1 MRIIVGSMLWWEVYA
16 AREWVVSAPWE
27 LAWHLHSP
35 TARQKDGVRIIS
47 PLQTHIIRAIWFHPK
62 IVALSSTNKIK
73 GGKLPHNENKRNV
86 SDNHSKL
93 KMITFCLVLAFL
105 CFQNT
110 KQLSGLRYLRESV
123 GSGESWPEQ
132 WSSQGLGAWTP
143 TKLPRSFFH
152 SDNYGNDDDDDDY
165 DDKNED
171 NDDHLPVASYSAQ
184 SQFLG
189 RCEQVAQ
196 KDKQMSEIWKCSKKH
211 HLRWMEVTQCCITG
225 VTWKKRF

>member
-1 MRIIVGSMLWWEVYA
+1 MHPESWLGT
-16 AREWVVSAPWE
+16 
-27 LAWHLHSP
+27 P

-47 PLQTHIIRAIWFHPK
+47 PLQTHIIRRAICQWFHPK
-62 IVALSSTNKIK
+62 IAALSSTNKIV
-73 GGKLPHNENKRNV
+73 GGKLPHNRNKRNV

-152 SDNYGNDDDDDDY
+152 SDNYGDDDDDDDY

-196 KDKQMSEIWKCSKKH
+196 KDKQMSEIWKCSQKTPSQMNGGNTVLHYRRHIKKTFLNRH
-211 HLRWMEVTQCCITG
+211 CPYVFG
-225 VTWKKRF
+225 